1 MGCGCSKS
9 NLKEEDLNVSEENR
23 INSKISEDLLNN
35 KNKDDTLVDT
45 KSQES
50 ILDSKNDKEND
61 IKEYDNKITEN
72 KKIENSIKKNI
83 IIKNQYSQ
91 RVFELINLI
100 RLNPPEYSKTIL
112 ENIKYISFESTE
124 ETNKNNEMK
133 EVKEFPVFKKKVK
146 VKLNRGEECFLEA
159 ADILTN
165 TPPMDELIFDENIII
180 PLPDN
185 EKDLKNPEFI
195 KKKVE
200 EIKSHSNINAYYKE
214 YIKNPEI
221 AVLLMIIDDTEKNDG
236 KKRKSILNK
245 EFKNIGID
253 SKFIGKNFIAHFS
266 FSK

>member
-1 MGCGCSKS
+1 MGCGCDKN

-23 INSKISEDLLNN
+23 INSKMSEDLLNN
-35 KNKDDTLVDT
+35 KNKDDTLVET
-45 KSQES
+45 KNQKS
-50 ILDSKNDKEND
+50 IIDSKYDKEND
-61 IKEYDNKITEN
+61 TKENNYKTNNN
-72 KKIENSIKKNI
+72 KKNENDIKKDI

-100 RLNPPEYSKTIL
+100 RSNPPEYSKTIL

-124 ETNKNNEMK
+124 ETNKNNEIK

-146 VKLNRGEECFLEA
+146 VKLYRGEECFLEA

-165 TPPMDELIFDENIII
+165 TPPMDELKFDKDIVI

-195 KKKVE
+195 RKKVE

-214 YIKNPEI
+214 YIKNPEV

-236 KKRKSILNK
+236 RKRKSILNQ

-253 SKFIGKNFIAHFS
+253 SKFIGNNFIAHFS

>member
-1 MGCGCSKS
+1 MGCGCTKKTL
-9 NLKEEDLNVSEENR
+9 NEEDLNVSEENK

-35 KNKDDTLVDT
+35 KNRDDTLVET
-45 KSQES
+45 KNQES
-50 ILDSKNDKEND
+50 IIESKIDKEND
-61 IKEYDNKITEN
+61 SKENDNKKNEN
-72 KKIENSIKKNI
+72 DIKKKI

-100 RLNPPEYSKTIL
+100 RLNPPGYSKTIL
-112 ENIKYISFESTE
+112 DNIKYISFESIE

-133 EVKEFPVFKKKVK
+133 EIKEFPVFKKKVK
-146 VKLNRGEECFLEA
+146 VKLYRGEECFLEA

-165 TPPMDELIFDENIII
+165 TPPMDELKFDEDIII

-221 AVLLMIIDDTEKNDG
+221 AVLLMIIDDTEKSER

-253 SKFIGKNFIAHFS
+253 SKFIGNNFIAHFS

>member
-1 MGCGCSKS
+1 MGCGCNKN
-9 NLKEEDLNVSEENR
+9 NLKEDDLNVSEENR
-23 INSKISEDLLNN
+23 INSKISEDLLNV
-35 KNKDDTLVDT
+35 KNKDDTFVET
-45 KSQES
+45 KNQES
-50 ILDSKNDKEND
+50 IIDSKNDNKEND
-61 IKEYDNKITEN
+61 SKENIKRNNRD
-72 KKIENSIKKNI
+72 IKKKS
-83 IIKNQYSQ
+83 IIKNKYSQ

-100 RLNPPEYSKTIL
+100 RINPPEYSKTIL
-112 ENIKYISFESTE
+112 ENIKYISFESIE

-133 EVKEFPVFKKKVK
+133 EIKEFPVFKKKVK
-146 VKLNRGEECFLEA
+146 VKLFRGEECFLEA

-165 TPPMDELIFDENIII
+165 TPPMDELKFDENIII

-185 EKDLKNPEFI
+185 ERDLKNPEFI
-195 KKKVE
+195 KKKVQ
-200 EIKSHSNINAYYKE
+200 EIKAHSNINAYYKE

-245 EFKNIGID
+245 DFKNIGID

>member
-1 MGCGCSKS
+1 MGCGCTKK
-9 NLKEEDLNVSEENR
+9 NLNEEDLNVSEENR

-35 KNKDDTLVDT
+35 KNRDDTLVET
-45 KSQES
+45 KNQES
-50 ILDSKNDKEND
+50 IIDSKNDKEND
-61 IKEYDNKITEN
+61 SKENDNKKNEN
-72 KKIENSIKKNI
+72 DIKKKI

-100 RLNPPEYSKTIL
+100 RLNPQGYSKTVL
-112 ENIKYISFESTE
+112 DNIKYISFESIE

-133 EVKEFPVFKKKVK
+133 EIKEFPVFKKKVK
-146 VKLNRGEECFLEA
+146 VKLYRGEECFLEA
-159 ADILTN
+159 ADFLTN
-165 TPPMDELIFDENIII
+165 TPPMDELKFNEDIII

-221 AVLLMIIDDTEKNDG
+221 AVLLMIIDDTEKSDR

-253 SKFIGKNFIAHFS
+253 SKFIGNNFIAHFS

>member
-1 MGCGCSKS
+1 MGCGCTKKTL
-9 NLKEEDLNVSEENR
+9 NEEDLNVSEENK

-35 KNKDDTLVDT
+35 KNRDDTLVET
-45 KSQES
+45 KNQES
-50 ILDSKNDKEND
+50 IIESKIDKEND
-61 IKEYDNKITEN
+61 SKENDNKKNEN
-72 KKIENSIKKNI
+72 DIKKKIR
-83 IIKNQYSQ
+83 IKNQYSQ

-100 RLNPPEYSKTIL
+100 RLNPPGYSKTIL
-112 ENIKYISFESTE
+112 DNIKYISFESVE
-124 ETNKNNEMK
+124 ETNKNNEIK
-133 EVKEFPVFKKKVK
+133 EIKEFPVFKKKVK
-146 VKLNRGEECFLEA
+146 VKLYRGEECFLEA

-165 TPPMDELIFDENIII
+165 TPPMDELKFDEDIII

-221 AVLLMIIDDTEKNDG
+221 AVLLMIIDDTEKSER

-253 SKFIGKNFIAHFS
+253 SKFIGNNFIAHFS

>member
-1 MGCGCSKS
+1 MGCGCTKKTL
-9 NLKEEDLNVSEENR
+9 NEEDLNVSEENK

-35 KNKDDTLVDT
+35 KNRDDTLVET
-45 KSQES
+45 KNQES
-50 ILDSKNDKEND
+50 IIESKIDKEND
-61 IKEYDNKITEN
+61 SKENDNKKNEN
-72 KKIENSIKKNI
+72 DIKKKIR
-83 IIKNQYSQ
+83 IKNQYSQ

-100 RLNPPEYSKTIL
+100 RLNPPGYSKTIL
-112 ENIKYISFESTE
+112 DNIKYISFESVE
-124 ETNKNNEMK
+124 ETNKNNEIK
-133 EVKEFPVFKKKVK
+133 EIKEFPVFKKKVK
-146 VKLNRGEECFLEA
+146 VKLYRGEECFLEA

-165 TPPMDELIFDENIII
+165 TPPMDELKFDEDIII

-195 KKKVE
+195 KKKVQ
-200 EIKSHSNINAYYKE
+200 EIKAHSNINAYYKE

-221 AVLLMIIDDTEKNDG
+221 AVLLMIIDDTEKSER

-253 SKFIGKNFIAHFS
+253 SKFIGNNFIAHFS

>member
-1 MGCGCSKS
+1 MGCGCTKKTL
-9 NLKEEDLNVSEENR
+9 NEEDLNVSEENK

-35 KNKDDTLVDT
+35 KNRDDTLVET
-45 KSQES
+45 KNQES
-50 ILDSKNDKEND
+50 IIESKIDKEND
-61 IKEYDNKITEN
+61 SKENDNKKNEN
-72 KKIENSIKKNI
+72 DIKKKIR
-83 IIKNQYSQ
+83 IKNQYSQ

-100 RLNPPEYSKTIL
+100 RLNPPGYSKTIL
-112 ENIKYISFESTE
+112 DNIKYISFESIE

-133 EVKEFPVFKKKVK
+133 EIKEFPVFKKKVK
-146 VKLNRGEECFLEA
+146 VKLYRGEECFLDA
-159 ADILTN
+159 ADILAN
-165 TPPMDELIFDENIII
+165 TPPMDELKFDEDIII

-221 AVLLMIIDDTEKNDG
+221 AVLLMIIDDTEKSER

-253 SKFIGKNFIAHFS
+253 SKFIGKSFIAHFS

>member
-1 MGCGCSKS
+1 MGCGCSKN
-9 NLKEEDLNVSEENR
+9 NLNEEDLNVSEENR
-23 INSKISEDLLNN
+23 INSKLSDDLLNN
-35 KNKDDTLVDT
+35 KNRDDTLVET
-45 KSQES
+45 KNQES
-50 ILDSKNDKEND
+50 IIDSKNEKENDSKENGDKKNKRNEND
-61 IKEYDNKITEN
+61 IKKQ
-72 KKIENSIKKNI
+72 I

-91 RVFELINLI
+91 RVFDLINLI
-100 RLNPPEYSKTIL
+100 RLNPPGYSKTIL

-124 ETNKNNEMK
+124 ETNKNNEIK
-133 EVKEFPVFKKKVK
+133 EIKEFPVFKKKVK
-146 VKLNRGEECFLEA
+146 VKLYRGEECFLEA

-165 TPPMDELIFDENIII
+165 TAPMDELKFDENIII

-200 EIKSHSNINAYYKE
+200 EIQSHSNINAYYKE

-245 EFKNIGID
+245 DFKNIGID

>member
-1 MGCGCSKS
+1 MGCGCNKN

-23 INSKISEDLLNN
+23 INSKISEDLFNN
-35 KNKDDTLVDT
+35 KNKDDTLVET
-45 KSQES
+45 KNQDS

-61 IKEYDNKITEN
+61 SKGNYNKN
-72 KKIENSIKKNI
+72 NGNDFKKKI

-100 RLNPPEYSKTIL
+100 RLNPPEYSKTIM
-112 ENIKYISFESTE
+112 ENIKYISFESIE
-124 ETNKNNEMK
+124 ETNKNNDMK
-133 EVKEFPVFKKKVK
+133 EVKEIPVFKKKVK
-146 VKLNRGEECFLEA
+146 VKLYRGEQCFLEVA
-159 ADILTN
+159 EILAN
-165 TPPMDELIFDENIII
+165 TPPMEELKFDENIII

-195 KKKVE
+195 KKRVE
-200 EIKSHSNINAYYKE
+200 EIKFHSNINAYYKE

-221 AVLLMIIDDTEKNDG
+221 SVLLMIIDDNEKSNG

-245 EFKNIGID
+245 DFKKIGID
-253 SKFIGKNFIAHFS
+253 SKFIGNNFIAHFS